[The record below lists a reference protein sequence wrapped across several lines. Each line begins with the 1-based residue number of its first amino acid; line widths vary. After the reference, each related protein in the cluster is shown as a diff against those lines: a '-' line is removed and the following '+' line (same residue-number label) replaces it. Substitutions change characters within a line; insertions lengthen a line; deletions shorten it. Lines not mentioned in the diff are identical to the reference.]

1 MGHYTFSGHDTVE
14 LARTFQTPLYVMSE
28 DILRSNIQMLKDAF
42 ESAGAD
48 YAINFAGKSFLC
60 TAMCRI
66 ADQMGIC
73 LDVVSGGELY
83 CALHSGFDPKR
94 LCMHGN
100 NKSPAEMTMALENG
114 VGRVVIDN
122 ENELAIWDEL
132 TRSRRQPLDV
142 LFRVT
147 PGISAHT
154 HELIQTATEDSK
166 FGIPIALARQV
177 IARTKEMPYV
187 NTVGIHCHIGS
198 QIVDE
203 GPFLLAMDVMMGLY
217 RDLLADGLPLTELN
231 LGGGFG
237 IPYLTGDEAFDVGTH
252 IPRMVKHI
260 ADLAAQYGIN
270 MPKIA
275 IEPGRFISAT
285 AGITLYTV
293 GTVKTIPGI
302 KKYIC
307 VDGGMADNP
316 RPALYDA
323 QYEAIICDRYGD
335 EDESLEKVTVSG
347 KACETDRLI
356 EGALLPAPRTGDI
369 LALRHTGAYN
379 FSMSSNYNWLC
390 RPAVVLLRG
399 DAAEVIV
406 RRETYEDLIA
416 RNTLPSWLER

>member
-42 ESAGAD
+42 EASGAD

-66 ADQMGIC
+66 VDQMDIC

-83 CALHSGFDPKR
+83 CALKSGFDPKR

-100 NKSPAEMTMALENG
+100 NKSLEEMTMALENG
-114 VGRVVIDN
+114 VGRIVIDN
-122 ENELAIWDEL
+122 EEELALWDDL
-132 TRSRRQPLDV
+132 TRRKAKPIDV

-166 FGIPIALARQV
+166 FGIPLSQAREV
-177 IARTKEMPYV
+177 IGRTKAMPYV
-187 NTVGIHCHIGS
+187 DTVGIHCHIGS

-217 RDLLADGLPLTELN
+217 RDLLSDGLALTELN

-237 IPYLTGDEAFDVGTH
+237 IPYLTGDEAFDVATH
-252 IPRMVKHI
+252 IPKMVDHI
-260 ADLAAQYGIN
+260 GVLADKAGIA
-270 MPKIA
+270 MPKLA
-275 IEPGRFISAT
+275 IEPGRFITAT

-323 QYEAIICDRYGD
+323 QYEAILCNRYGD
-335 EDESLEKVTVSG
+335 EDGTLEKVTVSG

-356 EGALLPAPRTGDI
+356 EGALLPVPQTGDI
-369 LALRHTGAYN
+369 LAVRHTGAYN

-399 DAAEVIV
+399 GEAEVIV

-416 RNTLPSWLER
+416 RNTLPSWL